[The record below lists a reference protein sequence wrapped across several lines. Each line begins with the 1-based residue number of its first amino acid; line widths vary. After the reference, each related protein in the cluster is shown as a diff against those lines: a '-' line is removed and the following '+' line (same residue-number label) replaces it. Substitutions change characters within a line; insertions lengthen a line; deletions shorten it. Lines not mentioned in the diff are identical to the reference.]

1 MTDRAENEIATDGRG
16 RAQRFTGGHHP
27 MSITPGSRTAKHEI
41 VRRIDLRR
49 HAPMACLVSIVAALI
64 PSIELE
70 RPAPPRGDG
79 SLPAATFEIT
89 ARLCL
94 AHDGCGSLTARINRE
109 R

>member
-1 MTDRAENEIATDGRG
+1 
-16 RAQRFTGGHHP
+16 

-49 HAPMACLVSIVAALI
+49 HASTACLVSIVAALI
-64 PSIELE
+64 PSMELE
-70 RPAPPRGDG
+70 RHVPRGDV
-79 SLPAATFEIT
+79 SLPAATFEMT

-94 AHDGCGSLTARINRE
+94 AHDGCGSLTARIAR